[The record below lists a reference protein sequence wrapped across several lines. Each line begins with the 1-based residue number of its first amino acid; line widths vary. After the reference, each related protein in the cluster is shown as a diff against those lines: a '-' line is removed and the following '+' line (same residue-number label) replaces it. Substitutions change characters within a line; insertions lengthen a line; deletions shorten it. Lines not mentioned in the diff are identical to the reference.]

1 MFQARL
7 MNVHS
12 NRNIFQLQT
21 VRCKIPFF
29 ALLLISS
36 IFLVKT
42 SHAQMQ
48 GLMNRVSGAAKGGG
62 GGGGRSG
69 GGGSDSLQFE
79 KRKFSDD
86 SVNVRF
92 RYLDTARFSGFDSTI
107 DDYFKRVPLK
117 ADLIY
122 LGNNGTATRPIL
134 FSPLRGPGWDAG
146 FHALDIYSFNI
157 AETKFMN
164 TTKPYT
170 QLGFLVGS
178 KAEQNLDVVHT
189 QNATPDLNFV
199 IHYRLINAPGAFNS
213 QNTNHNNI
221 RFNSDF
227 SSKSKRYHAFFILMS
242 NALQSSEN
250 GGITDEKY
258 LVNPNG
264 AYNDRFNIPTNL
276 ASALYTTRN
285 FFNVKLYTGNRYTD
299 KQILLRQQYDFGKK
313 DSIITDS
320 TVVKFFLPRIRFE
333 HTIHQLTYNYKYV
346 DIQAADAST
355 FYKTSY
361 GLAAVPNQ
369 ISYSQQWKL
378 LKNDFSII
386 QFPDPK
392 NPLQFFKAGLTYINL
407 SSDTGSLNNSFVNV
421 VAHGEY
427 RNRTKN
433 KKWDM
438 LLSGE
443 LYAAGRDAGNYM
455 AQAKLQT
462 DLGKKLGFFELGFKN
477 INRSPSYLY
486 TYNNIFPLV
495 KKSDFNDENVTSI
508 DASLFFQP
516 IKARLTF
523 NYFLV
528 SNYTYFTDFNKIA
541 QSSPIFNF
549 VRIGIEKEFSLSK
562 HWKWRVDAYLQSV
575 AGNAPIHL
583 PWLYTR
589 NRIAYEANPF
599 RNLFIATGL
608 EVRYYTNYYAD
619 GYSPVLGQ
627 FFYQSKQ
634 KISILPEATGY
645 MNFRIRSFTSFIRVE
660 NLNTA
665 TTQYGFGFKNSN
677 LSAPLYPMPGMVFR
691 LGVFWNFVN

>member
-1 MFQARL
+1 
-7 MNVHS
+7 
-12 NRNIFQLQT
+12 
-21 VRCKIPFF
+21 
-29 ALLLISS
+29 
-36 IFLVKT
+36 
-42 SHAQMQ
+42 
-48 GLMNRVSGAAKGGG
+48 
-62 GGGGRSG
+62 
-69 GGGSDSLQFE
+69 
-79 KRKFSDD
+79 
-86 SVNVRF
+86 
-92 RYLDTARFSGFDSTI
+92 LDTARFSGFDSTI

-146 FHALDIYSFNI
+146 FHALDVYSFNI

-178 KAEQNLDVVHT
+178 KAEQNLDVIHT

-250 GGITDEKY
+250 GGITDEKF

-313 DSIITDS
+313 DSIVTDS
-320 TVVKFFLPRIRFE
+320 SVVKFFLPRIRFE
-333 HTIHQLTYNYKYV
+333 HTIHQLNYNYKYL
-346 DIQAADAST
+346 DIQADDAPT
-355 FYKTSY
+355 FYKNNY
-361 GLAAVPNQ
+361 GLAAVPME
-369 ISYSQQWKL
+369 ISFSQQWKL

-407 SSDTGSLNNSFVNV
+407 SSDTGSLNNSFINV

-486 TYNNIFPLV
+486 TYKNIFPLV
-495 KKSDFNDENVTSI
+495 KKSDFNDENV
-508 DASLFFQP
+508 L
-516 IKARLTF
+516 LC
-523 NYFLV
+523 
-528 SNYTYFTDFNKIA
+528 
-541 QSSPIFNF
+541 
-549 VRIGIEKEFSLSK
+549 
-562 HWKWRVDAYLQSV
+562 
-575 AGNAPIHL
+575 
-583 PWLYTR
+583 
-589 NRIAYEANPF
+589 
-599 RNLFIATGL
+599 
-608 EVRYYTNYYAD
+608 
-619 GYSPVLGQ
+619 
-627 FFYQSKQ
+627 FFYIDCIQ
-634 KISILPEATGY
+634 T
-645 MNFRIRSFTSFIRVE
+645 FTTF
-660 NLNTA
+660 L
-665 TTQYGFGFKNSN
+665 
-677 LSAPLYPMPGMVFR
+677 
-691 LGVFWNFVN
+691 

>member
-1 MFQARL
+1 
-7 MNVHS
+7 
-12 NRNIFQLQT
+12 
-21 VRCKIPFF
+21 
-29 ALLLISS
+29 
-36 IFLVKT
+36 
-42 SHAQMQ
+42 
-48 GLMNRVSGAAKGGG
+48 
-62 GGGGRSG
+62 
-69 GGGSDSLQFE
+69 
-79 KRKFSDD
+79 
-86 SVNVRF
+86 
-92 RYLDTARFSGFDSTI
+92 
-107 DDYFKRVPLK
+107 
-117 ADLIY
+117 
-122 LGNNGTATRPIL
+122 
-134 FSPLRGPGWDAG
+134 
-146 FHALDIYSFNI
+146 
-157 AETKFMN
+157 
-164 TTKPYT
+164 
-170 QLGFLVGS
+170 
-178 KAEQNLDVVHT
+178 
-189 QNATPDLNFV
+189 
-199 IHYRLINAPGAFNS
+199 
-213 QNTNHNNI
+213 
-221 RFNSDF
+221 
-227 SSKSKRYHAFFILMS
+227 MS

-250 GGITDEKY
+250 GGITDEKF

-285 FFNVKLYTGNRYTD
+285 FFNVKLFTGNRYTD

-313 DSIITDS
+313 DSIVTDS
-320 TVVKFFLPRIRFE
+320 SVVKYFLPRIRFE
-333 HTIHQLTYNYKYV
+333 HTIHQLTYNYKYL

-355 FYKTSY
+355 FYKNSY
-361 GLAAVPNQ
+361 GLATVPNE

-407 SSDTGSLNNSFVNV
+407 SSDTGSLNNSFINL

-462 DLGKKLGFFELGFKN
+462 DLGKKVGFFELGFKN

-549 VRIGIEKEFSLSK
+549 VRIGIEKEFSISK
-562 HWKWRVDAYLQSV
+562 HWKWRVEAYLQSV
-575 AGNAPIHL
+575 AGSAPIHL
-583 PWLYTR
+583 PWFYTR
-589 NRIAYEANPF
+589 NRIAYEANLF

-677 LSAPLYPMPGMVFR
+677 LAAPLYAMPGMVFR

>member
-1 MFQARL
+1 MD
-7 MNVHS
+7 VHS
-12 NRNIFQLQT
+12 YQNISQLKK
-21 VRCKIPFF
+21 VRGKIPFF
-29 ALLLISS
+29 VLLLIA
-36 IFLVKT
+36 FLFLT
-42 SHAQMQ
+42 TNSQAQMQ
-48 GLMNRVSGAAKGGG
+48 GLMNRVAGAAKSG
-62 GGGGRSG
+62 GGGGRSS

-107 DDYFKRVPLK
+107 DDYFLRVPLK
-117 ADLIY
+117 ADVIY

-146 FHALDIYSFNI
+146 FHGLDIYSFNI

-178 KAEQNLDVVHT
+178 KAEQNLDVIHT

-299 KQILLRQQYDFGKK
+299 KQILFRQQYDFGKK
-313 DSIITDS
+313 DSIVTDS

-346 DIQAADAST
+346 DIQAADAT
-355 FYKTSY
+355 NFYKTNY
-361 GLAAVPNQ
+361 GLNVVPNE

-378 LKNDFSII
+378 LKNDFSIV
-386 QFPDPK
+386 QFPDAK

-407 SSDTGSLNNSFVNV
+407 SSDTGSLSNSFVNI

-438 LLSGE
+438 LLFGE
-443 LYAAGRDAGNYM
+443 LYAAGRDAGNYL

-462 DLGKKLGFFELGFKN
+462 YLGKKVGMFEIGFKN

-495 KKSDFNDENVTSI
+495 KKTDFNDENVTSV
-508 DASLFFQP
+508 DALLYFQP
-516 IKARLTF
+516 LKATFTF
-523 NYFLV
+523 NYFLIN
-528 SNYTYFTDFNKIA
+528 NYTYFTDYNKIA
-541 QSSPIFNF
+541 QSASLFNF
-549 VRIGIEKEFSLSK
+549 FRVGIEKDFNISK
-562 HWKWRVDAYLQSV
+562 HWKWRLDAYLQSV
-575 AGNAPIHL
+575 AGNAPIHV
-583 PWLYTR
+583 PFLYTR

-599 RNLFIATGL
+599 RNLFIATGM
-608 EVRYYTNYYAD
+608 EFRYYSDYYAD

-627 FFYQSKQ
+627 FFYQSKS
-634 KISILPEATGY
+634 KLSILPEVTAY
-645 MNFRIRSFTSFIRVE
+645 MNFRIRSFTSFIRLE

-665 TTQYGFGFKNSN
+665 TSKYGFGFKNSN

-691 LGVFWNFVN
+691 LGIFWNFVN

>member
-7 MNVHS
+7 MNLHS
-12 NRNIFQLQT
+12 NRNIFQVQPI
-21 VRCKIPFF
+21 RCKIPFF
-29 ALLLISS
+29 VLLLVSC
-36 IFLVKT
+36 IFLTKN

-48 GLMNRVSGAAKGGG
+48 GLMNRVTGAANGG

-146 FHALDIYSFNI
+146 FHALDVYSFNI

-227 SSKSKRYHAFFILMS
+227 SSKNKRYHAFLILMS

-250 GGITDEKY
+250 GGITDEKF

-313 DSIITDS
+313 DSIVTDS
-320 TVVKFFLPRIRFE
+320 TVVKYFLPRIRFE
-333 HTIHQLTYNYKYV
+333 HTIHQLNYNYKYL
-346 DIQAADAST
+346 DIQADDAST
-355 FYKTSY
+355 FYKNNY
-361 GLAAVPNQ
+361 GLAAVPKE

-407 SSDTGSLNNSFVNV
+407 SSDTGSLNNSFINL

-462 DLGKKLGFFELGFKN
+462 DLGKKVGFFEIGFKN

-486 TYNNIFPLV
+486 TYKNIFPLV
-495 KKSDFNDENVTSI
+495 KKSDFNDENVISI

-541 QSSPIFNF
+541 QSPPIFNF

-562 HWKWRVDAYLQSV
+562 HWKWRVEAYLQSV
-575 AGNAPIHL
+575 AGSAPIHL
-583 PWLYTR
+583 PWFYTR

-645 MNFRIRSFTSFIRVE
+645 MNFRVRSFTSFIRVE

-677 LSAPLYPMPGMVFR
+677 LAAPLYAMPGMVFR